1 MSSLIYNV
9 SVVFLLLGLILMV
22 YYTTKI
28 QYQKNTIITTKDPD
42 NIYDSY
48 VYQERPATLFK
59 KMFNNLGPWIGR
71 TVNPLEKEI
80 SLEDERVKN
89 KTQSFLLF
97 Y

>member
-1 MSSLIYNV
+1 MSSLVYNL
-9 SVVFLLLGLILMV
+9 SVIFLLLGLVLMV

-28 QYQKNTIITTKDPD
+28 QYQKETVITTKDPD
-42 NIYDSY
+42 NIYNSY

-59 KMFNNLGPWIGR
+59 NMFNNLGPWIGR
-71 TVNPLEKEI
+71 TVNPIDEEI
-80 SLEDERVKN
+80 NENDMRVRE